1 MQKQDKFSKATVIGT
16 FLRKLQ
22 GFKGMTVV
30 AMCNGLMTD
39 KDCYIK
45 DELEAMQALKNY
57 HSGNGGAGKAQA
69 IKDTLTYEQDTDT
82 FREDRSLEHATSV
95 AIADRLTWCIY
106 DYYLSV
112 VAEEAMLT
120 PRDELTKE
128 NITKLREVAQ
138 RVLDIQT
145 VQFDGVPN
153 HREQLN

>member
-22 GFKGMTVV
+22 GFKGKTVV

-45 DELEAMQALKNY
+45 DELEAMQALNNY
-57 HSGNGGAGKAQA
+57 HSGNGGTGKAQA
-69 IKDTLTYEQDTDT
+69 IKDIQTYEQDSDIFDENTPFD
-82 FREDRSLEHATSV
+82 HAIHV
-95 AIADRLTWCIY
+95 EIASRLTWCIY
-106 DYYLSV
+106 DYYLTV
-112 VAEEAMLT
+112 VTEEAMLT

-128 NITKLREVAQ
+128 NIAKLREAAQ
-138 RVLDIQT
+138 TVLDIQT

-153 HREQLN
+153 HREQFN

>member
-22 GFKGMTVV
+22 GFKSMTVV

-69 IKDTLTYEQDTDT
+69 IKDTLTYEQDTT
-82 FREDRSLEHATSV
+82 PFVR
-95 AIADRLTWCIY
+95 
-106 DYYLSV
+106 
-112 VAEEAMLT
+112 AEALNMLH
-120 PRDELTKE
+120 
-128 NITKLREVAQ
+128 Q
-138 RVLDIQT
+138 
-145 VQFDGVPN
+145 
-153 HREQLN
+153 